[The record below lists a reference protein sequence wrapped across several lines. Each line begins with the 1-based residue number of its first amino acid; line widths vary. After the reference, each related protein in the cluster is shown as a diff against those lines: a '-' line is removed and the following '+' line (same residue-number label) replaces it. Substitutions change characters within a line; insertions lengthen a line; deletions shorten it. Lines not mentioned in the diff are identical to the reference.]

1 MESVHNKIMQLI
13 FFAFALSAILCT
25 RLFVLQV
32 IKHDYYL
39 EKTLKQRKKNKNP
52 LYSRK
57 YNIIVEKSVFD
68 IEIIPKKF
76 LNKDKKIAYDESI
89 ARLADL
95 IGKSREYVW
104 SECLKKEGDVR
115 KKINKKAEEEYEQDG
130 GNWEEILR
138 EKEEMYFNR
147 PYPLF
152 YNIDKNIIMRLEMGK
167 HIPAAENDSLKWR
180 DLYSG
185 FVVRRRA
192 AEQEKEVEK

>member
-76 LNKDKKIAYDESI
+76 FNKDNKIVYHESI

-95 IGKSREYVW
+95 IGQSSEYVW
-104 SECLKKEGDVR
+104 KECLKKQDDVR
-115 KKINKKAEEEYEQDG
+115 KKINKKVAEEYQQNG
-130 GNWEEILR
+130 GNREEILR

-147 PYPLF
+147 PYPIF

-167 HIPAAENDSLKWR
+167 HIPVANNDDLQWR

-192 AEQEKEVEK
+192 AKQKKEAEK